1 MALIVI
7 TPFVLNS
14 ADGEKKSFGIGEK
27 ITGALAD
34 HWYVQA
40 HCNEES
46 RAKRGRPAKDA
57 AAADDDAADVAAEP
71 SADAEA
77 EPEGN

>member
-7 TPFVLNS
+7 TPFVLNA

-57 AAADDDAADVAAEP
+57 TSAEDDPADAAVETAAD
-71 SADAEA
+71 SEA